1 MLRNLS
7 RQKFVLPDVVNMT
20 SVGPL
25 SPLYL
30 DSVALVEL
38 ATGRDASE
46 LSACCGNRTPRT
58 TLSCLDLALRAL
70 QSSREAGEI
79 SGAEHSLAT
88 RELDVRI
95 QSGRLR
101 LLVSSE
107 VDLPPHVREVAERR
121 RLSRD
126 QAGLL
131 LALELSPVARQ
142 SIGPNRAVLVT
153 GSQALAAAADD
164 LGLCAVAPDLVVRE
178 EYCSR

>member
-1 MLRNLS
+1 
-7 RQKFVLPDVVNMT
+7 
-20 SVGPL
+20 
-25 SPLYL
+25 LYL

-38 ATGRDASE
+38 AMGRESSE
-46 LSACCGNRTPRT
+46 LFACCGHRTPRT
-58 TLSCLDLALRAL
+58 TLSCLDRALRAL
-70 QSSREAGEI
+70 ESAREVGEL
-79 SGAEHSLAT
+79 SGAKHSLAA

-107 VDLPPHVREVAERR
+107 VDLPPHVREVTERR
-121 RLSRD
+121 GLSRD

-131 LALELSPVARQ
+131 LALELSPVARCSTQ
-142 SIGPNRAVLVT
+142 NRAVLVT

-164 LGLCAVAPDLVVRE
+164 LGLCAVAPDLVMRE